1 MCGIIAYS
9 GEQDPVNV
17 LVNGLQRLEYRGYD
31 SAGVSL
37 LLKDKIHT
45 VKSAGKVASLA
56 SLLNED
62 LESGIDRTSNCGI
75 AHTRWATH
83 GGPTTS
89 NAHPH
94 QGQNQRIA
102 LVHNGIIENYQDLKD
117 DLESRG
123 HTFLSET
130 DSEVLAHLIEENY
143 TDDLKQAVSS
153 ALALVEGTYGIAV
166 ISKDEPDTIITAR
179 FGSPIVIGLCADE
192 ILIASDINAIVQ
204 HTDRVIY
211 LNDRDLAVVN
221 KGEIKIHDLNLK
233 SVSRKEEKI
242 THSAEEA
249 QKGGFPDFMSK
260 EIHDQPRA
268 VHDSFRGHLD
278 FENAITTLGGLN
290 MTPRDLNQ
298 IERIQLFA
306 CGTSLNAAL
315 LGQYFIEDLAG
326 IPCQVTQAAD
336 FRYRNPIIE
345 RNTLAIA
352 ISQSGETADT
362 LAAVREAQ
370 SKGAEMI
377 SICNVVGSTLARE
390 TGRGIYLHAGPEIS
404 VASTKAFT
412 TQVSV
417 LLQLAILLGRS
428 RRLDRTR
435 AMEALRAIEKLPE
448 QIKETLKLSDHIRD
462 IAAKYKD
469 ISSMFFIGRGY
480 QFPVALEG
488 ALKVKELSYIHAE
501 GYHAAELK
509 HGPLALLDE
518 NLPVLAICTDTESAP
533 KIISNIQEC
542 MSRKSPV
549 ITLLSEGM
557 KSPSEDKIVIP
568 AADPLTSPI
577 LAAVALQLFSYHIAD
592 LRGCPIDQP
601 RNLAKSVT
609 VE

>member
-37 LLKDKIHT
+37 LLEDKIHT
-45 VKSAGKVASLA
+45 VKAAGKVAGLA

-83 GGPTTS
+83 GGPTTT

-102 LVHNGIIENYQDLKD
+102 LVHNGIIENYQSLKE
-117 DLESRG
+117 DLEAKG

-130 DSEVLAHLIEENY
+130 DSEVLAHLIEEHY

-153 ALALVEGTYGIAV
+153 ALAQVEGTYGIAV

-179 FGSPIVIGLCADE
+179 FGSPIVIGLCPNE

-204 HTDRVIY
+204 YTDRVIY
-211 LNDRDLAVVN
+211 LNDRDLAVVS
-221 KGEIKIHDLNLK
+221 KGDIKIHDLELK

-268 VHDSFRGHLD
+268 IRNSIRGHLD

-290 MTPRDLNQ
+290 MSPRELNQ
-298 IERIQLFA
+298 IDRIQLFA
-306 CGTSLNAAL
+306 CGTSMNAAL
-315 LGQYFIEDLAG
+315 VGQYFIEDLAG

-345 RNTLAIA
+345 RDTLAIA

-370 SKGAEMI
+370 RKGADVI
-377 SICNVVGSTLARE
+377 SIVNAVGSTIARE

-428 RRLDRTR
+428 RRLDRKR
-435 AMEALRAIEKLPE
+435 ALEAIQALDSVPE
-448 QIKETLKLSDHIRD
+448 QIEETLKLSDSIRL
-462 IAAKYKD
+462 IAEKYKD
-469 ISSMFFIGRGY
+469 ASSMFFLGRSA
-480 QFPVALEG
+480 QFPVAMEG

-518 NLPVLAICTDTESAP
+518 NVPVIAISTDLAEEP
-533 KIISNIQEC
+533 KMTSNIQEC
-542 MSRKSPV
+542 ISRSAPV
-549 ITLLSEGM
+549 LSIISEGM
-557 KSPSEDKIVIP
+557 KKPSEDCIVIP
-568 AADPLTSPI
+568 KADPLTSPI